1 MKKFKCI
8 LLLLL
13 VFSVIYFLQIN
24 FFSWFNIAGVMPNL
38 FVIFVLFIGL
48 FIGEKLGVA
57 FGLFTGLVLDLM
69 FGKTIGISS
78 ILLAI
83 VGYIGEYF
91 DKNFS
96 KDNKIMI
103 IIIGVA
109 STVIYEVG
117 MYFISFVRFKIEL
130 EIPIF
135 IKNLL
140 IENVF
145 NTLLIIIFYSGLKK
159 LGYYVEDNFKGR
171 KFLTRYF

>member
-8 LLLLL
+8 IILIL
-13 VFSVIYFLQIN
+13 VFAIIYFLQIN
-24 FFSWFNIAGVMPNL
+24 FFTWFNIAGIMPNL

-48 FIGEKLGVA
+48 FIGEKLGIVY
-57 FGLFTGLVLDLM
+57 GLFIGLILDLM
-69 FGKTIGISS
+69 FGKTIGASS

-83 VGYIGEYF
+83 IGYVGEYF

-96 KDNKIMI
+96 KDNKLMI
-103 IIIGVA
+103 IVIGIGC
-109 STVIYEVG
+109 TVFFEVG
-117 MYFISFVRFKIEL
+117 MYFINFIRFRIDI

-135 IKNLL
+135 LKNLL

-145 NTLLIIIFYSGLKK
+145 NTLLIIIFYAGIRK
-159 LGYYVEDNFKGR
+159 LGYYLEDKYKGR